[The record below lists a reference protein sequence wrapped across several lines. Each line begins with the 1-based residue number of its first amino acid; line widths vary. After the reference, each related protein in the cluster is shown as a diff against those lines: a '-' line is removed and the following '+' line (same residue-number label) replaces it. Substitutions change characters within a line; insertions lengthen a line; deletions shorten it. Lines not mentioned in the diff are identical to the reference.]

1 MATIVL
7 AHGAWSAA
15 WAWKKMRPL
24 FQAAGHQ
31 FFSPTYTGLGER
43 AHLASPDIDLATHI
57 QDVAAVFEFEDLKD
71 VTLLG
76 HSYGGMVVTGVA
88 DRIPER
94 IRRVVYIDAFAP
106 LDGQSLFDLVG
117 PKAEANMRAGAAK
130 DGDGW
135 KLPLNPMPADT
146 SAEDQVWAVPR
157 RRPQPIKTFEQ
168 KIRLQSTR
176 PTPTR
181 HYIYA
186 KRSGPGDVFRQ
197 FAERARREAA
207 WSYHEIDASHNPHIT
222 CPDVLMALLTQIMAS
237 P

>member
-7 AHGAWSAA
+7 AHGAWSAG

-24 FQAAGHQ
+24 FAAAGHE

-43 AHLASPDIDLATHI
+43 AHLANPDIDLSTHI
-57 QDVAAVFEFEDLKD
+57 QDVAAVFDFENLRD

-76 HSYGGMVVTGVA
+76 HSYGGMVATGVA
-88 DRIPER
+88 DHVPER

-106 LDGQSLFDLVG
+106 VDGQSLFDLVG
-117 PKAEANMRAGAAK
+117 PKVEANMRAGAAK
-130 DGDGW
+130 DGEGW

-146 SAEDQVWAVPR
+146 SAEDQAWAIPR

-168 KIRLQSTR
+168 RIRLQPDR
-176 PTPTR
+176 PVLPR

-186 KRSGPGDVFRQ
+186 KRSGPGDVFRH
-197 FAERARREAA
+197 FGERAQRDAS

-222 CPDVLMALLTQIMAS
+222 CPNVLMALLTQIMAG